1 MTPVILK
8 NGDGTIR
15 AFIHHLH
22 GHRTEIRNANGEPLG
37 WYNPV
42 SNITYQINGNML
54 GFGDLLTS
62 LV

>member
-8 NGDGTIR
+8 NADGTIR

-22 GHRTEIRNANGEPLG
+22 SHRTEIRNANGEPLG

-42 SNITYQINGNML
+42 GNITYQINGNMV

-62 LV
+62 LI